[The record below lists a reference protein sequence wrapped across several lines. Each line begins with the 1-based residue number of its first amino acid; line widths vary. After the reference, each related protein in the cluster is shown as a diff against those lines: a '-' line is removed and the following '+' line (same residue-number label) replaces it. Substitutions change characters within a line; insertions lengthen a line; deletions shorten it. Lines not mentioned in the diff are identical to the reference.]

1 MIVFLDFDGVMHP
14 TYAADKDYF
23 SQRDVFEAVINA
35 FTEVRIVIS
44 SAWRKDMPLQTLKE
58 FFSESVRNRIID
70 ITPTIDDEISPYWRY
85 EEIRLWVRQNSY
97 EGRWL
102 AVDDAIHEFPPRCK
116 QLISCDTQYGF
127 NAEAAEKLVTA
138 LNLARHLE

>member
-14 TYAADKDYF
+14 TYAAGIDYF
-23 SQRDVFEAVINA
+23 SQRDVFEAVMNE
-35 FTEVRIVIS
+35 FTDVRIVIS

-85 EEIRLWVRQNSY
+85 EEIRLWVRQNNY

-102 AVDDAIHEFPPRCK
+102 AVDDAIHEFPPLCK

-127 NAEAAEKLVTA
+127 NAEVAEKLVAA
-138 LNLARHLE
+138 LIFAKHPD

>member
-14 TYAADKDYF
+14 TYATDKDYF
-23 SQRDVFEAVINA
+23 SQRNVFEAVINA

-44 SAWRKDMPLQTLKE
+44 SAWRKDMPLHILKG

-70 ITPTIDDEISPYWRY
+70 ITPTINDEISPYWRY
-85 EEIRLWVRQNSY
+85 EEIRLWIRQNNY
-97 EGRWL
+97 EGIWL

-116 QLISCDTQYGF
+116 QLIGCDTQYGF
-127 NAEAAEKLVTA
+127 NVEAAEKLVVA
-138 LNLARHLE
+138 LNFARRLE